1 MGNTRPRQPET
12 AKTTPGPPRH
22 PVDSEAESPYLI
34 QIRQIRERHV
44 AETSSAV
51 HFGDQLITRVRTLG
65 NPLCVG
71 LDPYLDKIPPLFRD
85 GPMTPAGERTAPA
98 VGAFL
103 TAVVDRLEGR
113 VAIVKPQSAFF
124 ERMGWRGI
132 KMLDQVV
139 RHAHDRGLLVLMDA
153 KRGDI
158 GSTATAY
165 AEAYLADDAP
175 MRSEALTISPFLGR
189 DTLEPY
195 LTVARDNGTGVFILV
210 KTSNPGSGDYQDL
223 KIGNQS
229 LSERIAGSLGGL
241 SDNMRG
247 PETGWSSLGIVV
259 GATYPKQGELLREI
273 LPNVPFLIPG
283 YGAQG
288 GGADDAIRTFVP
300 GPNGP
305 EGGIVNSSRAVLFP
319 GDGETEDAG
328 DWESAIDGAVDQAV
342 DGLREALARRG

>member
-1 MGNTRPRQPET
+1 M
-12 AKTTPGPPRH
+12 
-22 PVDSEAESPYLI
+22 
-34 QIRQIRERHV
+34 
-44 AETSSAV
+44 AETSSAR
-51 HFGDQLITRVRTLG
+51 HFGDRLITRARDLG
-65 NPLCVG
+65 HPLCVG

-85 GPMTPAGERTAPA
+85 GPMTPEDARTAPA

-103 TAVVDRLEGR
+103 TAVLDRLEGR

-132 KMLDQVV
+132 RMLDHIV

-175 MRSEALTISPFLGR
+175 LRSEALTISPFLGR
-189 DTLEPY
+189 DTLAPY
-195 LTVARDNGTGVFILV
+195 LDVARANGAGVFILV

-223 KIGNQS
+223 QIGDRS
-229 LSERIAGSLGGL
+229 LSERIAESLGGL
-241 SDNMRG
+241 AVDIAG
-247 PETGWSSLGIVV
+247 PQTGWSSLGIVV
-259 GATYPKQGELLREI
+259 GATYPKQGEQLREI
-273 LPNVPFLIPG
+273 LPRAPFLIPG

-288 GGADDAIRTFVP
+288 GGADDAERGFVA

-319 GDGETEDAG
+319 AAGETEDAAA
-328 DWESAIDGAVDQAV
+328 WEDAIDTALNQAV
-342 DGLREALARRG
+342 DGLRDALARRG

>member
-1 MGNTRPRQPET
+1 
-12 AKTTPGPPRH
+12 
-22 PVDSEAESPYLI
+22 
-34 QIRQIRERHV
+34 V
-44 AETSSAV
+44 AEKSSAT
-51 HFGDQLITRVRTLG
+51 HFGDQLFTRVRAVG

-85 GPMTPAGERTAPA
+85 GTMTPEDERTAPA

-103 TAVVDRLEGR
+103 TAMLDRLEGK

-132 KMLDQVV
+132 RTLDQIV
-139 RHAHDRGLLVLMDA
+139 RHAHDRGLMVLMDA

-165 AEAYLADDAP
+165 ANAYLADDAP
-175 MRSEALTISPFLGR
+175 LRSEALTISPFLGR

-195 LTVARDNGTGVFILV
+195 LDVAKANGGGVFILV

-223 KIGNQS
+223 QIGNQT
-229 LSERIAGSLGGL
+229 LSERIAESLGGL
-241 SDNMRG
+241 AGDITG

-259 GATYPKQGELLREI
+259 GATYPKQGEQLREI
-273 LPNVPFLIPG
+273 LPKAPFLIPG

-288 GGADDAIRTFVP
+288 GGAADAVRTFVA

-305 EGGIVNSSRAVLFP
+305 EGGIVNSSRGVLFP
-319 GDGETEDAG
+319 PAGETDDAAT
-328 DWESAIDGAVDQAV
+328 WESAVDDALNQSV

>member
-1 MGNTRPRQPET
+1 M
-12 AKTTPGPPRH
+12 
-22 PVDSEAESPYLI
+22 
-34 QIRQIRERHV
+34 
-44 AETSSAV
+44 AETSSAR
-51 HFGDQLITRVRTLG
+51 HFGDQLITRVRALG

-85 GPMTPAGERTAPA
+85 GPMTPDDPRTAPA
-98 VGAFL
+98 VGAYL
-103 TAVVDRLEGR
+103 TAVLDRLEGR

-132 KMLDQVV
+132 QMLDQVV
-139 RHAHDRGLLVLMDA
+139 RHARDRGMMVLMDA

-175 MRSEALTISPFLGR
+175 LRSEALTLNPFLGR

-195 LTVARDNGTGVFILV
+195 LNVARRNGTGVFILV

-223 KIGNQS
+223 QIGNQT
-229 LSERIAGSLGGL
+229 LSERIGESLGGL
-241 SDNMRG
+241 AADLAG

-259 GATYPKQGELLREI
+259 GATYPKQGERIREI
-273 LPNVPFLIPG
+273 LPTVPFLIPG

-288 GGADDAIRTFVP
+288 GGADDAVRTFVP

-319 GDGETEDAG
+319 AAGETEDARA
-328 DWESAIDGAVDQAV
+328 WEAAIDTAVDHAI

>member
-1 MGNTRPRQPET
+1 MAG
-12 AKTTPGPPRH
+12 
-22 PVDSEAESPYLI
+22 
-34 QIRQIRERHV
+34 
-44 AETSSAV
+44 TSNAG
-51 HFGDQLITRVRTLG
+51 HFGDQLIKRVRELG

-85 GPMTPAGERTAPA
+85 GPMTPDDARTAPA
-98 VGAFL
+98 VGAYL
-103 TAVVDRLEGR
+103 AAVLDRLEGR

-132 KMLDQVV
+132 QMLDQIV
-139 RHAHDRGLLVLMDA
+139 RHAHDRGLMVLMDA

-175 MRSEALTISPFLGR
+175 LRSEALTISPFLGR

-195 LTVARDNGTGVFILV
+195 LNVARENGTGVFILV

-223 KIGNQS
+223 QIGNQS
-229 LSERIAGSLGGL
+229 LSGRIAESLGDL
-241 SDNMRG
+241 ASDLAG

-259 GATYPKQGELLREI
+259 GATYPKQGEEIRGI

-288 GGADDAIRTFVP
+288 GGADDAVRSFVA

-319 GDGETEDAG
+319 ADGETENAKT
-328 DWESAIDGAVDQAV
+328 WEAAIDGAVDQAV
-342 DGLREALARRG
+342 NGLREALARRA

>member
-1 MGNTRPRQPET
+1 M
-12 AKTTPGPPRH
+12 
-22 PVDSEAESPYLI
+22 
-34 QIRQIRERHV
+34 
-44 AETSSAV
+44 AETSSAAP
-51 HFGDQLITRVRTLG
+51 FGDQLITRVRALG

-85 GPMTPAGERTAPA
+85 GPMTPEDARTAPA

-103 TAVVDRLEGR
+103 TAVLDRLEGR

-132 KMLDQVV
+132 RMLDQIV
-139 RHAHDRGLLVLMDA
+139 RHAHYRGLLVLMDA

-175 MRSEALTISPFLGR
+175 LRSEALTISPFLGR

-195 LTVARDNGTGVFILV
+195 LTVAKANGAGVFILV

-223 KIGNQS
+223 QIGNQT
-229 LSERIAGSLGGL
+229 LSERIAESLGSLA
-241 SDNMRG
+241 SDIAG

-259 GATYPKQGELLREI
+259 GATYPKQGEQLREI

-288 GGADDAIRTFVP
+288 GGADDAVRSFVS

-319 GDGETEDAG
+319 RAGETEDAR
-328 DWESAIDGAVDQAV
+328 DWENAIDTALNQAV
-342 DGLREALARRG
+342 DGLRDALARRG

>member
-1 MGNTRPRQPET
+1 
-12 AKTTPGPPRH
+12 
-22 PVDSEAESPYLI
+22 
-34 QIRQIRERHV
+34 V
-44 AETSSAV
+44 AETSSTI
-51 HFGDQLITRVRTLG
+51 HFGDQLITRVRALG

-71 LDPYLDKIPPLFRD
+71 LDPYLDKIPPLFCD
-85 GPMTPAGERTAPA
+85 GPMTPEDERTAPA
-98 VGAFL
+98 VGGFL
-103 TAVVDRLEGR
+103 TAVLDRLEGR

-132 KMLDQVV
+132 KMLDKVV

-165 AEAYLADDAP
+165 AKAYLADDAP
-175 MRSEALTISPFLGR
+175 LRSEALTVSPFLGR

-195 LTVARDNGTGVFILV
+195 LTVARNNGTGVFILV

-223 KIGNQS
+223 QIGKQS
-229 LSERIAGSLGGL
+229 LSERIARSLASL
-241 SDNMRG
+241 SDDMRG
-247 PETGWSSLGIVV
+247 PKTGWSSLGIVV
-259 GATYPKQGELLREI
+259 GATYPKQGQQLREI

-288 GGADDAIRTFVP
+288 GGADDAVRTFVT
-300 GPNGP
+300 GPSGP

-319 GDGETEDAG
+319 SDAETKDARV
-328 DWESAIDGAVDQAV
+328 WENAIDGAVDQAV
-342 DGLREALARRG
+342 DDLRKALARRG

>member
-1 MGNTRPRQPET
+1 VEEFNV
-12 AKTTPGPPRH
+12 A
-22 PVDSEAESPYLI
+22 AEL
-34 QIRQIRERHV
+34 
-44 AETSSAV
+44 AEL
-51 HFGDQLITRVRTLG
+51 HFGDQLIRQVRTLG

-85 GPMTPAGERTAPA
+85 GPMTPRDERTAPA

-103 TAVVDRLEGR
+103 TAVLDRLEGR
-113 VAIVKPQSAFF
+113 VAIIKPQSAFF

-132 KMLDQVV
+132 QVLDQIV
-139 RHAHDRGLLVLMDA
+139 RHAHDRGFLVLMDA

-165 AEAYLADDAP
+165 AEAYLAPDAP
-175 MRSEALTISPFLGR
+175 LRSEALTISPFLGR
-189 DTLEPY
+189 DTLQPY
-195 LTVARDNGTGVFILV
+195 LEVARSSGAGVFILV

-223 KIGNQS
+223 NIGNQS
-229 LSERIAGSLGGL
+229 LSERIAESLGGL
-241 SDNMRG
+241 AADLCG

-259 GATYPKQGELLREI
+259 GATYPKQGEQLREI

-288 GGADDAIRTFVP
+288 GGAADAVRTFVP

-319 GDGETEDAG
+319 AAGETELSS
-328 DWESAIDGAVDQAV
+328 DWEAAIDAAVARAIDG
-342 DGLREALARRG
+342 LTEALARRR

>member
-1 MGNTRPRQPET
+1 MRI
-12 AKTTPGPPRH
+12 AH
-22 PVDSEAESPYLI
+22 
-34 QIRQIRERHV
+34 IREGHV
-44 AETSSAV
+44 AEQSSAR
-51 HFGDQLITRVRTLG
+51 HFGDQLITRVRALG
-65 NPLCVG
+65 HPLCVG
-71 LDPYLDKIPPLFRD
+71 LDPYLDKIPPVFRD
-85 GPMTPAGERTAPA
+85 GPMTPEDERTAPA

-103 TAVVDRLEGR
+103 TAVLDRLEER

-132 KMLDQVV
+132 QMLDQIV
-139 RHAHDRGLLVLMDA
+139 RHARDRGLLVLMDA

-165 AEAYLADDAP
+165 AEAYLSDDAP
-175 MRSEALTISPFLGR
+175 LRAEAMTLSPFLGR

-195 LTVARDNGTGVFILV
+195 LEVARANGAGVFVLV

-223 KIGNQS
+223 HIGKQS
-229 LSERIAGSLGGL
+229 LSERIAASLGAL
-241 SDNMRG
+241 AADLAG

-259 GATYPKQGELLREI
+259 GATYPKQGEQIREI

-288 GGADDAIRTFVP
+288 GGADDAIKSFVA

-305 EGGIVNSSRAVLFP
+305 EGGIVSSSRGVLFP
-319 GDGETEDAG
+319 PTGETDDAG
-328 DWESAIDGAVDQAV
+328 TWENAFDAALNQAT
-342 DGLREALARRG
+342 DGLRDALARRG